1 MYHLYDNN
9 RSHLGMAESFEEL
22 RAAALQTIQVD
33 GVPHCYIRWKD
44 SSGQTQEARITPASA
59 MPAAATATGMPRRAA
74 PPRGRNSRAARY
86 TNAAIAVVLLFLG
99 LRIAVILLGDPNA
112 ATMLNH

>member
-59 MPAAATATGMPRRAA
+59 MPAAAATGMPRRAA